1 MSDSS
6 LADRIDAL
14 LPQTQC
20 TKCGYD
26 GCRPYAV
33 AIADGAA
40 PINRCPPGGD
50 AGIQALAGLLR
61 TPPLPL
67 DTTRGEHGPLLLAVI
82 DEQHCI
88 GCTLCIAACPVDA
101 IVGANK
107 RMHTVLDDLC
117 TGCDLCVAPC
127 PVDCIAMVP
136 AQREWTQVDADAAR
150 ERHDR
155 RLARL
160 AQPPRGRAH
169 LHDQQAPDSAA
180 AAAAAAAGA
189 AIGGVGAHAAAGVT
203 NSGATAVGA
212 EAGLPAQTATGA
224 GAATQAES
232 RAAAQAA
239 TQATPPVSTDATKRA
254 AIASALERAR
264 ARRAGV
270 R

>member
-6 LADRIDAL
+6 LVDRIDAL

-26 GCRPYAV
+26 GCRPYAA
-33 AIADGAA
+33 AIADGTV

-50 AGIQALAGLLR
+50 EGIQALAGLLH

-67 DTTRGEHGPLLLAVI
+67 DTTRGQHGPLLLAVI

-88 GCTLCIAACPVDA
+88 GCTLCISACPVDA

-127 PVDCIAMVP
+127 PVDCIDMVP
-136 AQREWTQVDADAAR
+136 AARQWTQADADGAR
-150 ERHDR
+150 QRHDQ

-160 AQPPRGRAH
+160 EAPPRDQARANPVRARGT
-169 LHDQQAPDSAA
+169 LGAPPAP
-180 AAAAAAAGA
+180 AGS
-189 AIGGVGAHAAAGVT
+189 H
-203 NSGATAVGA
+203 ATAA
-212 EAGLPAQTATGA
+212 DERAN
-224 GAATQAES
+224 AARE
-232 RAAAQAA
+232 
-239 TQATPPVSTDATKRA
+239 QATPDRTTSATSTTEVADADARKSD

-264 ARRAGV
+264 ARRAARGPV
-270 R
+270 